1 MHFVF
6 AQLDDWVDVSAFVAP
21 TYQAVQAKLRAAV
34 REAKQGER
42 VRAQGFDPSITSG
55 ARVPTLAELDA
66 LATDQPFFMLESN
79 GHVAYVNSRALQLA
93 GIDRDTPDL
102 ATGRF
107 QRDSNGALTGRIE
120 ETAAVVPFIRKMPL
134 ASAAEMRT
142 RVRRT
147 FGRAAA
153 AGCRPSTIAG
163 SG

>member
-1 MHFVF
+1 MLPGLIDPHMHFVF

-79 GHVAYVNSRALQLA
+79 GHWR
-93 GIDRDTPDL
+93 
-102 ATGRF
+102 
-107 QRDSNGALTGRIE
+107 
-120 ETAAVVPFIRKMPL
+120 M
-134 ASAAEMRT
+134 
-142 RVRRT
+142 
-147 FGRAAA
+147 
-153 AGCRPSTIAG
+153 
-163 SG
+163 